1 MIRRDFLK
9 LTLAATPAMALAL
22 NACHP
27 GAASPQEALAQ
38 PESLYGIM
46 DKAELQ
52 AIGKAYLAQ
61 FKSTKEALQTQILG
75 QNPDPGSSASGTSR
89 QIAAAVQQDF
99 AAGRTIILN
108 GWVLSLTEARQCALH
123 TLIYT

>member
-9 LTLAATPAMALAL
+9 ITLAATPAMALAL
-22 NACHP
+22 NGCHT

-61 FKSTKEALQTQILG
+61 TNTTKEALQTQILG
-75 QNPDPGSSASGTSR
+75 QNPDPGTSTSGISR
-89 QIAAAVQQDF
+89 QIAVTIQQDF
-99 AAGRTIILN
+99 TAGRTTILN
-108 GWVLSLTEARQCALH
+108 GWVLSITEARQCALH
-123 TLIYT
+123 TLLYQ